1 MSSPTALPVAIAE
14 RSLVACHDC
23 GRLHRRRA
31 HVGAAKA
38 VCGRC
43 GAVLY
48 RIKPNTL
55 DRALTLNLAALV
67 FFVLA
72 NIYPFMSFKLEG
84 REQVDTIIAGII
96 EFYRQD
102 LWLLAALVFLL
113 IFLVPLFKHLGTI
126 YVLGALRLGLPHPGA
141 VTVFRDVKIMHP
153 WAMMEVYLLGVLV
166 AIVKL
171 SDMATITFGPALYA
185 FCALIVLMAAAE
197 AALDPEEIWQRLDR
211 ERRPAKAS
219 PPASARLIGCHT
231 CRLVSRVTNPDHA
244 VCPRCRAHLHA
255 RKHDA
260 IARSWALVIAGF
272 ILYIPANVYPV
283 MTVISFGRGEPDTI
297 LSGVVHLIEADMWPL
312 AALVFFASVTVPG
325 LKLVGMAFLLLSVRF
340 RSRWRPRDRTLLYR
354 IVEAVGRWSMI
365 DIFMISILVALVKL
379 GSIATIELGVG
390 ATSFAAVVVL
400 TMIAA
405 MTFDPRLIWDAMED
419 DNAAKG

>member
-1 MSSPTALPVAIAE
+1 M
-14 RSLVACHDC
+14 
-23 GRLHRRRA
+23 
-31 HVGAAKA
+31 
-38 VCGRC
+38 
-43 GAVLY
+43 LY

-84 REQVDTIIAGII
+84 REQVDTIIAGVI

-113 IFLVPLFKHLGTI
+113 IFLVPLLKLLGTI
-126 YVLGALRLGLPHPGA
+126 YVLGALRLGLPRPGA
-141 VTVFRDVKIMHP
+141 VTVFRDLEVMHP

-211 ERRPAKAS
+211 ERRPTKAS
-219 PPASARLIGCHT
+219 PPPAEMRTIGCHT
-231 CRLVSRVTNPDHA
+231 CGLVSRVINPHDA
-244 VCPRCRAHLHA
+244 VCPRCHARLHA

-260 IARSWALVIAGF
+260 VARSWALVIAGF
-272 ILYIPANVYPV
+272 ILYIPANLYPV

-297 LSGVVHLIEADMWPL
+297 ISGVVHLIEAGMWPL
-312 AALVFFASVTVPG
+312 AALVFFASVTVPV
-325 LKLVGMAFLLLSVRF
+325 LKLVGMAFLLLSVQF
-340 RSRWRPRDRTLLYR
+340 RWRWRPRDRTVLYR
-354 IVEAVGRWSMI
+354 VVEAVGRWSMI

-379 GSIATIELGVG
+379 GSIATIEPGVG

-405 MTFDPRLIWDAMED
+405 MSFDPRLIWDAMED
-419 DNAAKG
+419 DNAAQG